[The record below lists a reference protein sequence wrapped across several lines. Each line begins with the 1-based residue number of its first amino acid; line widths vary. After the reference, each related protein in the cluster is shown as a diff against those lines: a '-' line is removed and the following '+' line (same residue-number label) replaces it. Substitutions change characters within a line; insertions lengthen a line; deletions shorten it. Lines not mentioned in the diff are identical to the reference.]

1 MKVLAFLK
9 YGTLAAS
16 TRQRLVQYEPC
27 LAGAGIEVEHLPL
40 LDNDHIRRL
49 AAGRRASPTETAAR
63 YSKRIYQLLTRRDFD
78 VLWVHCE
85 LFPYLP
91 GVFERLAA
99 ATGKPI
105 VFDYDDAIFHMYDAS
120 GNRVVRALLGK
131 KLQPLLT
138 HAALCCCGN
147 RYLLD
152 YASRF
157 SPNTM
162 LLPTIVDTEV
172 YRPVEPRQPSEPVT
186 IGWIGSPSTWP
197 YLRPLLPLLRELAET
212 RGVRVRVIGAG
223 PGARADAFPGLDLI
237 EWSEESEVEEV
248 RAMDVG
254 IMPLPD
260 DIWAKGKCGYKLI
273 QYMACALPV
282 VASPVG
288 VNCEIVAPGGNGFL
302 AGGEGEWRDALV
314 RLIDDAALR
323 RTFGAAG
330 RLRAEERYSLM
341 VHAPRLVEALQALAR
356 PSGLRSQR

>member
-1 MKVLAFLK
+1 MKILAFLK

-16 TRQRLVQYEPC
+16 TRQRLVQYEPF
-27 LAGAGIEVEHLPL
+27 LARAGIEVEYLPL
-40 LDNDHIRRL
+40 LDNDHVRRL
-49 AAGRRASPTETAAR
+49 AAGRRASPTEVAGR

-78 VLWVHCE
+78 LLWVHCE

-91 GVFERLAA
+91 GLFERLAA

-131 KLQPLLT
+131 KLQPLLRR
-138 HAALCCCGN
+138 ASLCLCGN

-157 SPNTM
+157 SPDAM
-162 LLPTIVDTEV
+162 LLPTVVDTEV
-172 YRPVEPRQPSEPVT
+172 YRPAEPRTPPAPVT

-197 YLRPLLPLLRELAET
+197 YVRPLLPLLRELAET
-212 RGVRVRVIGAG
+212 RDVRIRVVGAG
-223 PGARADAFPGLDLI
+223 PGARADAFPGLDLV

-248 RAMDVG
+248 RAMDIG

-260 DIWAKGKCGYKLI
+260 ETWAKGKCGYKLI

-288 VNCEIVAPGGNGFL
+288 VNCEIIATGENGFL
-302 AGGEGEWRDALV
+302 AGAQEEWREALG
-314 RLIDDAALR
+314 RLIGDSELR

-330 RLRAEERYSLM
+330 RRRAEERYSLK
-341 VHAPRLVEALQALAR
+341 VHAPRLVEALRSLA
-356 PSGLRSQR
+356 